1 MKISKPIVF
10 ILLLCGPL
18 LSPLRS
24 PAEIVER
31 SVAVVNDEIIFLSEL
46 EEYGKPYFEEI
57 RKKTP
62 PGETQE
68 KLTQARRDVL
78 DQLVENK
85 LLDQEIKKRKVEVSD
100 KDIDAAVED
109 ILKQNR
115 ITLNEMKMALAKDG
129 MTLTTYRER
138 LRDNIGRM
146 RLISREIKSKIVIPD
161 EDIRR
166 VYRERI
172 QEYMIPLEVQLQQ
185 IFFAAPRDAAPG
197 KVAAIEKQAGEV
209 LKQAKEGG
217 DFSELARKFSQSPE
231 GKEGGNLGY
240 FKSKELMPEL
250 EEASFSL
257 EPGEISPLV
266 RTSEGFHILR
276 VMERRGGEPKPY
288 AEVQGKI
295 REEMMQAESEKKF
308 QEWMKSLKSKAYV
321 ENKL

>member
-1 MKISKPIVF
+1 MRISKSIVF
-10 ILLLCGPL
+10 ILLFCGLL

-24 PAEIVER
+24 SAEIVER
-31 SVAVVNDEIIFLSEL
+31 SVAVVNDEVIFLSEL
-46 EEYGKPYFEEI
+46 EEYGKPYFEEV
-57 RKKTP
+57 RKKSP

-68 KLTQARRDVL
+68 KLSQARRDVL

-85 LLDQEIKKRKVEVSD
+85 LLDQEIKKRKVEVTD

-109 ILKQNR
+109 ILRQNR
-115 ITLNEMKMALAKDG
+115 ITLNELKMALAKEG
-129 MTLTTYRER
+129 MTLSAYRER

-146 RLISREIKSKIVIPD
+146 RLIAREIKSKIVIHD

-185 IFFAAPRDAAPG
+185 IFFAVPRNAASDR
-197 KVAAIEKQAGEV
+197 VAAVEEEAGEV
-209 LKQAKEGG
+209 LKQARAGG
-217 DFSELARKFSQSPE
+217 DFSELAKKYSQSPE
-231 GKEGGNLGY
+231 GKGGGVLGY
-240 FKSKELMPEL
+240 FKTKELMPEL

-257 EPGEISPLV
+257 KPGEISPLV

-276 VMERRGGEPKPY
+276 VMERKGGEPKSY

-295 REEMMQAESEKKF
+295 REEMMQAESDKKF
-308 QEWMKSLKSKAYV
+308 QEWMKALKSKAYI
-321 ENKL
+321 ETKL

>member
-68 KLTQARRDVL
+68 KLTRARRDVL

-146 RLISREIKSKIVIPD
+146 RLISREIKSKIVIHD

-172 QEYMIPLEVQLQQ
+172 QEYMIPLEVKLQQ
-185 IFFAAPRDAAPG
+185 IFFAAPRDAAPE

-231 GKEGGNLGY
+231 GKEGGNLGF
-240 FKSKELMPEL
+240 FKSKELIPEL

-257 EPGEISPLV
+257 EAGEISPLV

-288 AEVQGKI
+288 AEVQDKI